1 MLSTSEVGSV
11 PVDRPGDV
19 AYHVVCHGCPFE
31 DVVEDDRVLAAASE
45 IAHRKRTN
53 HPVEYEEIGPL
64 R

>member
-1 MLSTSEVGSV
+1 MSPVPSERGSD
-11 PVDRPGDV
+11 P
-19 AYHVVCHGCPFE
+19 AYHVVCHGCEYE

-53 HPVEYEEIGPL
+53 HPVEYEEIGPT

>member
-1 MLSTSEVGSV
+1 MPSERGSD
-11 PVDRPGDV
+11 P
-19 AYHVVCHGCPFE
+19 AYHVVCHGCEYE

-53 HPVEYEEIGPL
+53 HPVEYEEIGPT